1 MVKSCVLRKW
11 LACSVV
17 TAMAAAGCTS
27 QVTSGPGPAP
37 PDLPE
42 QTLLASSMREQP
54 VSGWTLSAADLQ
66 LPAGTSVKPIGNIGD
81 RGVFVGIARQGRW
94 LFAVDVT
101 TGQRAFGPIFFGAG
115 GDATSFNCYVNG
127 APDVLCVRQG
137 PDLDVPATAWVVD
150 TNTGSVVHEGPSAVK
165 ISRAQNHPLLEQIG
179 DRVVATVE
187 REGVH
192 GVGPRGE
199 LTWFVPGDGILPA
212 QFAFWEHDTPRS
224 VLAVQGG
231 GQGGDVV
238 FSTVDGTIINPSL
251 PQDALKR
258 RAVVYPDGFG
268 YEYSAGPSQDFV
280 GFFDDSG
287 RRRGEPVEAEDL
299 ENRSLDIP
307 IIKTQSTY
315 RALTLGGR
323 QLLEIPRTDSS
334 PNARLIGSRLFIADD
349 RLNREWQEFDL
360 RTGEKGK
367 TCASRNLGFDYIGS
381 DGEVAVT
388 RGDGILAQAVDLTTC
403 EILWSTPGSG
413 TDEITD
419 IWKVGTA
426 LIQRTN
432 DTIFSLVAPG

>member
-1 MVKSCVLRKW
+1 MKSGHLPKW
-11 LACSVV
+11 FAPLAALVFV
-17 TAMAAAGCTS
+17 AGCSTDG
-27 QVTSGPGPAP
+27 TPAAAP
-37 PDLPE
+37 PDLPD
-42 QTLLASSMREQP
+42 QALLASSMHQQP
-54 VSGWTLSAADLQ
+54 TPGWTLAATDLG
-66 LPAGTSVKPIGNIGD
+66 LPQGAVVKPIGNIGD
-81 RGVFVGIARQGRW
+81 LGVFVGIARQGRW

-101 TGQRAFGPIFFGAG
+101 TGQRTFGPISFGAA
-115 GDATSFNCYVNG
+115 GDATSFNCFVNG
-127 APDVLCVRQG
+127 PPDVLCVRQG
-137 PDLDVPATAWVVD
+137 PDLDVPATVWVVD
-150 TNTGSVVHEGPSAVK
+150 TDAGSVVHEGPSSVK
-165 ISRAQNHPLLEQIG
+165 LSRAQGHPILEQIG

-212 QFAFWEHDTPRS
+212 QFAFWDHDTRRS
-224 VLAVQGG
+224 ALAVQGG

-251 PQDALKR
+251 PQDVLER

-268 YEYSAGPSQDFV
+268 YEYSASPSQDFV

-287 RRRGEPVEAEDL
+287 RQRGASVEAEDL

-307 IIKTQSTY
+307 MVKTESTY
-315 RALTLGGR
+315 RALTLDGR

-360 RTGEKGK
+360 RTGAKGK

-388 RGDGILAQAVDLTTC
+388 RGEGILAQAVDLTTC

-413 TDEITD
+413 THEFTE